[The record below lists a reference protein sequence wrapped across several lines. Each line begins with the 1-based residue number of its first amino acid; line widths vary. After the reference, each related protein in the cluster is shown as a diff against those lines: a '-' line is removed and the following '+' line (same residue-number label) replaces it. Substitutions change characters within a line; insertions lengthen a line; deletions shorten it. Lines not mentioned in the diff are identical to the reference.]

1 MVTAKRSRERK
12 QRKVEKSSQQRKRK
26 ESNSNM
32 LQMWSTGPLGKGLPN
47 SGVQHGRD
55 RDTAGTEPGWNIPVV

>member
-1 MVTAKRSRERK
+1 MVSAKRSRERQ
-12 QRKVEKSSQQRKRK
+12 QRKVERNSQQRKRK

-47 SGVQHGRD
+47 SGVQHD
-55 RDTAGTEPGWNIPVV
+55 RDTAGTEPGWNIPMV